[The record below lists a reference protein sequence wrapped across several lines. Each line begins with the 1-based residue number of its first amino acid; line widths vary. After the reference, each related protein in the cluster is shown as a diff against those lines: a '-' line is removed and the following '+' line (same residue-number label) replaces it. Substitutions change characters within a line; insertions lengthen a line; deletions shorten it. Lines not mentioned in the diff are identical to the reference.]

1 LTGRTPTLL
10 ASSSA
15 ALAVA
20 LSLSACGGDRVD
32 RKDLESKVQDFVQR
46 QTGITVPVKCPD
58 DVKPDKGTHAT
69 CTADLSGTQTKLD
82 LLFTS
87 KGRFQVHVDSSKLG

>member
-1 LTGRTPTLL
+1 LTARTPTLL

-15 ALAVA
+15 IALA
-20 LSLSACGGDRVD
+20 LTLSACGGDRVD

-46 QTGITVPVKCPD
+46 QTGVTVPVNCPD
-58 DVKPDKGTHAT
+58 DVKPDKGTRAT

-87 KGRFQVHVDSSKLG
+87 KGRFQVHVDTSKLG